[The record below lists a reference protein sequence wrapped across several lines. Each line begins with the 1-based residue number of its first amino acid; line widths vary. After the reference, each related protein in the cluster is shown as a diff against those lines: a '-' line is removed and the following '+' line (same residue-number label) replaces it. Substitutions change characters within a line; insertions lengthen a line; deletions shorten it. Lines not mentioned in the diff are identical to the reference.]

1 MTILP
6 NRQIIGAAL
15 TLTLL
20 LHASGSAQRGAVAK
34 SKLFTIAS
42 AQSEITVFLAQEG
55 LISKRHPN
63 HRVAVKAF
71 SGSVQLP
78 PDESKVSVTV
88 TAEAKSLVNVDKTM
102 GDFERSNFQDV
113 LHKNVLESARFTTIR
128 FSSVSVADIRTTNE
142 GRNFTLNGDL
152 TLRSVTKRI
161 SVPVSVVVKDKQLRA
176 TGEAKFK
183 QTDFGMKPYVGG
195 LGTIRIGDEVRVSFT
210 IIATAQ

>member
-1 MTILP
+1 MLHRH
-6 NRQIIGAAL
+6 NRQFVLVTAL
-15 TLTLL
+15 ALL
-20 LHASGSAQRGAVAK
+20 LLYASGSAQRGRV
-34 SKLFTIAS
+34 SKPKQFTLAD
-42 AQSEITVFLAQEG
+42 AQSEITVLLTQEG
-55 LISKRHPN
+55 LLSKRHPH

-78 PDESKVSVTV
+78 ADESKVSVTV

-102 GDFERSNFQDV
+102 TDFERSNFQDV
-113 LHKNVLESARFTTIR
+113 LHNSVLESARFTTIR
-128 FSSVSVADIRTTNE
+128 FSSVSVADMRTTNE

-183 QTDFGMKPYVGG
+183 QTDFGIKPYVGA
-195 LGTIRIGDEVRVSFT
+195 LGAIRIGDEVRVSFT
-210 IIATAQ
+210 IIATQ